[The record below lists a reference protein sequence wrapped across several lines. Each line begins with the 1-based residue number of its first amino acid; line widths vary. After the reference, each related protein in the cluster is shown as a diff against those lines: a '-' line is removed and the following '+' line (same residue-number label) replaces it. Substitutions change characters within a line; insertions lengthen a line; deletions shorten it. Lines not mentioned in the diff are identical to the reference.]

1 VDAKTKKM
9 VDALN
14 EALEHELG
22 AIIRYLHHSFLVM
35 GPNRQPLV
43 GFLRAR
49 AKESLDHAV
58 ALGEKVTALG
68 GHPTV
73 KIVEHMEPGHQT
85 TEEILREELESEKE
99 AFAVYVKRLPAFK
112 DNLPLEFMM
121 QQFIIEENEHIEG
134 LEKLLR
140 KS

>member
-1 VDAKTKKM
+1 MNAGTKKM

-35 GPNRQPLV
+35 GPNRAPLV
-43 GFLRAR
+43 AFLRAR
-49 AKESLDHAV
+49 AKDSVDHAV
-58 ALGEKVTALG
+58 QLGEKVTALG

-73 KIVEHMEPGHQT
+73 KIAEHMEPGRQSV
-85 TEEILREELESEKE
+85 EEILREELEAEKKSFE
-99 AFAVYVKRLPAFK
+99 VYVKRLPLFK
-112 DNLPLEFMM
+112 NNLPLEFMM
-121 QQFIIEENEHIEG
+121 QQFIIEENEHIES

-140 KS
+140 KE